1 MQKIRVWKLGS
12 LEHMIMPTEESYK
25 KIEEILTSISNMD
38 GTFDIIWGAS
48 TRGF

>member
-25 KIEEILTSISNMD
+25 QLDKRGKQIL
-38 GTFDIIWGAS
+38 GYFKE
-48 TRGF
+48 